1 MSPSQTQSQSTLPH
15 HEEDDSLF
23 KRSVHAVSDL
33 FSPFSSTAL
42 ASLPRNPVG
51 FRARSTRIDR
61 IPDSNAPDGV
71 PNYQSV
77 ASQGPSQSHV
87 RVRVPKKVATPI
99 KVETKVWLANERT
112 WVSYLNM
119 GVLLSTLS
127 LALFNASNDAISLI
141 FAYIYALIS
150 LAVLV
155 YGYVVYQRRITRIR
169 KRDPGHFD
177 QIVGPCLICGALFIA
192 VLSNFVIRGM
202 LAIVIAH
209 ALHIP
214 DGFDLWGCAQF
225 ANGIDYNCI
234 HSC

>member
-1 MSPSQTQSQSTLPH
+1 MSNEPPQLTVTEPTPRTEPADLNMSAPQGHSQSV
-15 HEEDDSLF
+15 EEDDSLF
-23 KRSVHAVSDL
+23 KRSVHAVTDL

-61 IPDSNAPDGV
+61 IPDSSAPDGV

-77 ASQGPSQSHV
+77 AQGSSQGRV

-127 LALFNASNDAISLI
+127 LALFNASNDAVSLI
-141 FAYIYALIS
+141 FAYIYAFIS
-150 LAVLV
+150 LAVLA

-177 QIVGPCLICGALFIA
+177 QIVGPCLICGALFFA
-192 VLSNFVIRGM
+192 VLSNFIIRVR
-202 LAIVIAH
+202 AWH
-209 ALHIP
+209 
-214 DGFDLWGCAQF
+214 
-225 ANGIDYNCI
+225 
-234 HSC
+234 

>member
-1 MSPSQTQSQSTLPH
+1 MSSQGPRVTVTQPTPQTEPAQLNMPDPSGTGQRQ
-15 HEEDDSLF
+15 EEDGSLF
-23 KRSVHAVSDL
+23 QRSVHVVSDL

-51 FRARSTRIDR
+51 FRARATRLDR
-61 IPDSNAPDGV
+61 IPDSSTPGDV

-77 ASQGPSQSHV
+77 EAGGSGQGRV
-87 RVRVPKKVATPI
+87 RVRVPKKIATPI

-141 FAYIYALIS
+141 FAYIYAVIS
-150 LAVLV
+150 VAVMV
-155 YGYVVYQRRITRIR
+155 YGYVIYQRRITRIR

-177 QIVGPCLICGALFIA
+177 QIVGPVLICAALFFA
-192 VLSNFVIRGM
+192 VLSNFIIR
-202 LAIVIAH
+202 VREWH
-209 ALHIP
+209 H
-214 DGFDLWGCAQF
+214 
-225 ANGIDYNCI
+225 
-234 HSC
+234 

>member
-1 MSPSQTQSQSTLPH
+1 MSSQAPRVTVTQPTPQTEPAQLNMPESSGVAQGQ
-15 HEEDDSLF
+15 EEDGSLF
-23 KRSVHAVSDL
+23 KRSVHVVSDL

-61 IPDSNAPDGV
+61 IPDSNAPGDV

-77 ASQGPSQSHV
+77 AAGGSGQGRV
-87 RVRVPKKVATPI
+87 RVRVPKKIATPI

-141 FAYIYALIS
+141 FAYIYAAIS
-150 LAVLV
+150 VAVMV
-155 YGYVVYQRRITRIR
+155 YGYVIYQRRITRIR

-177 QIVGPCLICGALFIA
+177 QIVGPVLISAALFFA
-192 VLSNFVIRGM
+192 VLSNF
-202 LAIVIAH
+202 IVRVREWH
-209 ALHIP
+209 H
-214 DGFDLWGCAQF
+214 
-225 ANGIDYNCI
+225 
-234 HSC
+234 